1 MFRTL
6 CLLVT
11 SSFLSRVSCGPRLRL
26 ASRCGE
32 SKTLWDLMSRC
43 AMPRAW
49 RKAKAVAE
57 GSRMFRCLGENTGGR
72 WLVFWAAMLQ
82 QPVDSTPHADQLNSP
97 TPHVDCS
104 LLLQLL
110 YFGIGSNHMKRIIC
124 LLRAIPWARLQT
136 APLKAVYHLPRTA
149 IVLSGPIIQF
159 SLKIAGRHRTYPS
172 TGPVPLRVT
181 LKTSKPHFATSNKDA
196 TRGSWPYY

>member
-97 TPHVDCS
+97 HTSCG
-104 LLLQLL
+104 LQ
-110 YFGIGSNHMKRIIC
+110 SS
-124 LLRAIPWARLQT
+124 A
-136 APLKAVYHLPRTA
+136 A
-149 IVLSGPIIQF
+149 IVVF
-159 SLKIAGRHRTYPS
+159 RHRIKPYETHNMLVESYTLGSATNSAIKSSVSLAPHCNS
-172 TGPVPLRVT
+172 ALWPHYSVQSEDCREAPYIPKYRACATPCHSEN
-181 LKTSKPHFATSNKDA
+181 LKTSL
-196 TRGSWPYY
+196 RY